1 MSKKLPIVAIVGR
14 ANVGKSSLFNRIV
27 GHRRAVVA
35 REAGTTRDSIAE
47 VVEHDGFNFW
57 LVDTAGLK
65 KAEDDFEATIQ
76 EQISEAADS
85 ADVIIV
91 VVESNIQVTEE
102 DRRVAKLAL
111 KTRGPVVL
119 AVNKS
124 DKVARQGLEHFLKL
138 GIKEVVATSAEHN
151 TRIDDLLDIV
161 TKQLPKREYIKSDT
175 VRVSL
180 IGRPNV
186 GKSHLFNTLSKKQQA
201 IVADV
206 AGTTRDVNKTIVKYH
221 NQDIELLDT
230 AGIRRPGKIEQGIES
245 FSVLRSLQAIEA
257 SDVCL
262 LLIDVNEP
270 ATHLDQRIAGMVK
283 DSAKG
288 LVLVVS
294 KWDSIDKDAFTRDEL
309 APKIKKAFDF
319 VPWTPLIFTSAVTGQ
334 NVTKIFDIVMGV
346 DTERDKEIN
355 TSTLNSWLHDMTDKH
370 PPAGLKNRHPK
381 LNYITQTGTNPP
393 EFTVFGA
400 HTEFLHW
407 SYKRYLDRELREEF
421 GFAGTAIS
429 WEFKEKRVNSRK
441 K

>member
-35 REAGTTRDSIAE
+35 REAGTTRDSIAD
-47 VVEHDGFNFW
+47 VVEHGDYNFW

-76 EQISEAADS
+76 EQISEATDS

-91 VVESNIQVTEE
+91 VVESNIAVTEE

-111 KTRGPVVL
+111 KTGGPVVL
-119 AVNKS
+119 AVNKA
-124 DKVARQGLEHFLKL
+124 DKAGGQGLEHFLKL
-138 GIKEVVATSAEHN
+138 GIKETVATSAEHN
-151 TRIDDLLDIV
+151 RGIDDLLDVV
-161 TKQLPKREYIKSDT
+161 TAQLPKREYVKSER

-186 GKSHLFNTLSKKQQA
+186 GKSHLFNTLAKKQQA

-221 NQDIELLDT
+221 SQEIELIDT
-230 AGIRRPGKIEQGIES
+230 AGIRRPGKIERGIEN
-245 FSVLRSLQAIEA
+245 FSVLRSLQAIEE

-270 ATHLDQRIAGMVK
+270 ATHLDQKIAGMVK
-283 DSAKG
+283 DAGKG

-319 VPWTPLIFTSAVTGQ
+319 VPWTPLVFTSAVTGQ

-355 TSTLNSWLHDMTDKH
+355 TSTLNGWLRDKVDQH

-393 EFTVFGA
+393 EFTIFGA

-407 SYKRYLDRELREEF
+407 SYKRFLDREFREQF

-429 WEFKEKRVNSRK
+429 WEFKEKRANSRK